1 MNAKREVNRRRFLA
15 STAVTAT
22 FTVIP
27 RHVLGAPGRPSA
39 NDRLNIAA
47 VGVGGMGSHDIRSVP
62 TENVV
67 AICDVDAN
75 RGRSSQTVS
84 WRQDL
89 YRFPPDA

>member
-1 MNAKREVNRRRFLA
+1 MSAKREVNRRRFLA

-47 VGVGGMGSHDIRSVP
+47 VGAGGMTTRNGSMP
-62 TENVV
+62 
-67 AICDVDAN
+67 AKAAN
-75 RGRSSQTVS
+75 RPAATSSTTRGS
-84 WRQDL
+84 WR
-89 YRFPPDA
+89 PSC